1 MEIGNRIFH
10 FEIIKMLHGWL
21 FLQQRQVM
29 RNGVDCNFKLV
40 GYGDYA
46 PMSYFGKTFTALKGI
61 LVRPKKEI

>member
-1 MEIGNRIFH
+1 
-10 FEIIKMLHGWL
+10 MLHGWL